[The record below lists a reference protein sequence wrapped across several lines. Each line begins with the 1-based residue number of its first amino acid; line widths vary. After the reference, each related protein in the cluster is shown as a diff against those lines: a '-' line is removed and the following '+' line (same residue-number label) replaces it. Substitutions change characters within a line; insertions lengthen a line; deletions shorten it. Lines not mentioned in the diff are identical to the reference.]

1 MKRLSVFPGLAGPA
15 CLCLYLGLGLGLL
28 PGCGKEDMD
37 GPPGARTIEV
47 SISGEDEATEG
58 LPFDPMPTNEALVFL
73 DGWSLQFDRWLVVV
87 NSVSLNQPGPDPAQQ
102 QKVGAAVAR
111 EAGPFLVDL
120 TRPVK
125 GDETPLFTF
134 KQAADG
140 KALDTQTRY
149 ALSFDTG
156 PATSAA
162 RRINVAPGDSA
173 LVEQM
178 IQKGYSHY
186 VEGTATHDPDTSDAF
201 KDYPT
206 TVKFRFGWGG
216 SVSYLNC
223 SNPDN
228 GADEEKNRGVQPK
241 QDGPQ
246 RAVLTLHLEH
256 PFWDKLNIEN
266 PPLRFDPIAAR
277 AAAPAMTGA
286 PAEVSLEDL
295 EGSVITGLTDRIG
308 KGVQDRGVL
317 PGYTPKPG
325 TLQYDASGV
334 ASVLNL
340 KQFVI
345 YSAQSLAH
353 LNGDGLCYVSRSQ

>member
-1 MKRLSVFPGLAGPA
+1 MKRLFILAGLSA
-15 CLCLYLGLGLGLL
+15 TLALL
-28 PGCGKEDMD
+28 SACGKEMDMD
-37 GPPGARTIEV
+37 GPAGARTIEV
-47 SISGEDEATEG
+47 SITGEDEATEG
-58 LPFDPMPTNEALVFL
+58 LPFDPMPANEALVFL
-73 DGWSLQFDRWLVVV
+73 DGWSLKFDKWLVVIS
-87 NSVSLNQPGPDPAQQ
+87 SVSLNQPGPDPAQQ

-120 TRPVK
+120 TRPAK

-134 KQAADG
+134 KQGTDG

-149 ALSFDTG
+149 AFSFDTG
-156 PATSAA
+156 PATAAA
-162 RRINVAPGDSA
+162 RRVNVAAGDSA

-186 VEGTATHDPDTSDAF
+186 VEGTATHEPDMSEPF

-216 SVSYLNC
+216 TVSYLNC

-228 GADEEKNRGVQPK
+228 GTDEEKNRGVQPK

-246 RAVLTLHLEH
+246 RAVLTMHLEH

-277 AAAPAMTGA
+277 AVPAMTGA
-286 PAEVSLEDL
+286 PAEVSLDDL
-295 EGSVITGLTDRIG
+295 AGSLITGLTDRNG
-308 KGVQDRGVL
+308 KGVQDRGML

-340 KQFVI
+340 KQFII
-345 YSAQSLAH
+345 YSAQALAH